1 MLFLL
6 LALRGVLLGAFGAH
20 ALKTKRSE
28 ALIKT
33 WETAVHYQFIHAI
46 GLLAVAFAPRE
57 SRIAGWSFVAGTVL
71 FSGSLYGLVLTE
83 QRKLGA
89 ITPIGGLLYVAGWLA
104 LFWQGT
110 V

>member
-1 MLFLL
+1 LGCLSG
-6 LALRGVLLGAFGAH
+6 AVGVLLGAFGAH

-57 SRIAGWSFVAGTVL
+57 SRIAGWSFVAGTPRHHHNPCA
-71 FSGSLYGLVLTE
+71 FPS
-83 QRKLGA
+83 
-89 ITPIGGLLYVAGWLA
+89 P
-104 LFWQGT
+104 
-110 V
+110 